1 MIKRIMCAFMVIS
14 VIALCGCTESS
25 VATTAATTVETTA
38 ENTAAT
44 AETKKADKIIALTF
58 DDGPNT
64 NTMPKLLEVLEKY
77 DAKATFF
84 LVGSKIDMNTSQ
96 VVKQAYDAGH
106 EIANHSFSHMDMSG
120 MTADKVEYEFQKV
133 QEAVKQIT
141 GEEPK
146 FFRPPF
152 LQTSEIMF
160 NTIDVPMIS
169 GRTVCDYSGGT
180 SAEIADEVIQ
190 NANDGRIILMHVMNP
205 TVDALD
211 TILPWLYKYG
221 FETVTVSE
229 LFERKGIDPTAN
241 DILYLDECSQ

>member
-1 MIKRIMCAFMVIS
+1 MKRIACFLLAITVL
-14 VIALCGCTESS
+14 ALCGCAEHPVETTEATTAPTEQTT
-25 VATTAATTVETTA
+25 VATTE
-38 ENTAAT
+38 
-44 AETKKADKIIALTF
+44 KRKPDKIIALTF
-58 DDGPNT
+58 DDGPN
-64 NTMPKLLEVLEKY
+64 NLMPKLLAVLEKY

-84 LVGSKIDMNTSQ
+84 LIGSKIDMNTAQ
-96 VVKQAYDAGH
+96 VIRQAYNAGH
-106 EIANHSFSHMDMSG
+106 EIANHSFSHVDMSS
-120 MTADKVEYEFQKV
+120 MNAEEVEYEFRKV
-133 QEAVKQIT
+133 QDTVKQIT

-152 LQTSEIMF
+152 LQTSQIMF
-160 NTIDVPMIS
+160 DTVDVPMIS

-180 SAEIADEVIQ
+180 AAQIADDAIQ

-205 TVDALD
+205 TIEALD

-229 LFERKGIDPTAN
+229 LFERKGIDPTTN